1 MSVNVTNRRLT
12 IAKAMSEAI
21 GSAVDRDPNVL
32 VMGEDIAKLGG
43 VFGTTQGLLDRFGAD
58 RVRDTP
64 ISETA
69 FIGAA
74 VGLAASGMRPLGEL
88 MFLDF
93 FGGCMDAIY
102 NLPAK
107 QRYFSG
113 RPGSCPTR
121 RCRAWDGWAPYRAPL

>member
-21 GSAVDRDPNVL
+21 GSAMDRDPNVL

-64 ISETA
+64 ISETD

-74 VGLAASGMRPLGEL
+74 VGLAPSGMWPTAGL
-88 MFLDF
+88 MFVDVCA
-93 FGGCMDAIY
+93 GSMDGLSNIAAQK
-102 NLPAK
+102 N
-107 QRYFSG
+107 
-113 RPGSCPTR
+113 
-121 RCRAWDGWAPYRAPL
+121 

>member
-21 GSAVDRDPNVL
+21 GSAMDRDPNVL

-74 VGLAASGMRPLGEL
+74 VRPAPPGVRPHREPPFGGFFRGGLAASP
-88 MFLDF
+88 
-93 FGGCMDAIY
+93 
-102 NLPAK
+102 NPPAQ
-107 QRYFSG
+107 QRV
-113 RPGSCPTR
+113 
-121 RCRAWDGWAPYRAPL
+121 